1 MNFKDILK
9 DMLTDERGS
18 TSHKRVI
25 VTLGALCLF
34 IGFFTAIP
42 INDHLADLIAGIVA
56 IGMGFTTWDKFST
69 KKDKGIND

>member
-1 MNFKDILK
+1 MSFKEIVK

-25 VTLGALCLF
+25 VSLGAICLF
-34 IGFFTAIP
+34 VGFFLHTP

-56 IGMGFTTWDKFST
+56 VGMGFTTWDKFS
-69 KKDKGIND
+69 KKD

>member
-1 MNFKDILK
+1 MSFKDILK

-34 IGFFTAIP
+34 VGFFTPIP
-42 INDHLADLIAGIVA
+42 VNDHLADLIAGIVA
-56 IGMGFTTWDKFST
+56 VGMGFTTWDKFSV
-69 KKDKGIND
+69 KKEE

>member
-1 MNFKDILK
+1 MSFKEVLK

-25 VTLGALCLF
+25 VSLGALCLF
-34 IGFFTAIP
+34 VGFFVHIP
-42 INDHLADLIAGIVA
+42 INDHLADLIAGIVM

-69 KKDKGIND
+69 KKKDNE

>member
-1 MNFKDILK
+1 MAFKEFIK

-34 IGFFTAIP
+34 VGFFVHIP

-56 IGMGFTTWDKFST
+56 VGMGFTTWDKFSS
-69 KKDKGIND
+69 KKKENE